1 MKKRT
6 IAMLIIMTIVFS
18 GVAGFG
24 GTYFA
29 GIFAGRQLSA
39 DSAAQPAS
47 SKYEKADTS
56 ASEDAFNFGQIGEYI
71 DGYLASHGKKN
82 ASQDNQETSLE
93 KQDTSSDKQD
103 ASQMKLETSP
113 DKQDASQMK
122 QETSFPET
130 TLLTAVTDSTRKQ
143 LTIPEIAALNSNSV
157 VEIYT
162 ESVTNSGRMGQFITE
177 GAGSGVIITADGY
190 IITNNHVIEGSRK
203 ITVRL
208 NNGNDYEAT
217 LVGRDSKT
225 DIAVLKIKVSGLQP
239 AVYGNSDSLVVGE
252 LVVAIGNPLGEL
264 GGTVT
269 EGIISA
275 LSRNI
280 EIDGNMMALLQTSAA
295 VNPGN
300 SGGGLFN
307 GYGELIG
314 IVNAKS
320 SGSDIEGIGFAIP
333 GNLAKYIA
341 ESLIKYGYIPGR
353 IELGLT
359 LVNVLDPM
367 TAMMYRVQTTGV
379 YVSQANT
386 DSQLRSGDRIISI
399 NGNEIRSIADVTGL
413 LEKCKVGDILSV
425 VISRGGNTMTVE
437 HTLKQ
442 AKS

>member
-1 MKKRT
+1 MKKQIT
-6 IAMLIIMTIVFS
+6 ALIIVAAVILS

-24 GTYFA
+24 
-29 GIFAGRQLSA
+29 
-39 DSAAQPAS
+39 
-47 SKYEKADTS
+47 DTP
-56 ASEDAFNFGQIGEYI
+56 Q
-71 DGYLASHGKKN
+71 
-82 ASQDNQETSLE
+82 
-93 KQDTSSDKQD
+93 
-103 ASQMKLETSP
+103 
-113 DKQDASQMK
+113 
-122 QETSFPET
+122 
-130 TLLTAVTDSTRKQ
+130 Q
-143 LTIPEIAALNSNSV
+143 LTIPQIAAATSSSV

-177 GAGSGVIITADGY
+177 GAGSGVIISADGY
-190 IITNNHVIEGSRK
+190 IITNNHVIENSRK

-208 NNGNDYEAT
+208 NNGKDYEAT
-217 LVGRDSKT
+217 LIGRDSKT
-225 DIAVLKIKVSGLQP
+225 DIAVLRIKATGLQS

-269 EGIISA
+269 EGVISA

-314 IVNAKS
+314 VVNAKS

-333 GNLAKYIA
+333 ANLAKYIA
-341 ESLIKYGYIPGR
+341 ESLIKYGYVPGR

-367 TAMMYRVQTTGV
+367 TAMMYRVQSMGV
-379 YVSQANT
+379 FVSQVSS

-399 NGNEIRSIADVTGL
+399 NDKEIKSVADVTEL
-413 LEKCKVGDILSV
+413 IEKCKVGDILSV
-425 VISRGGNTMTVE
+425 VISRGGSNMTVQ
-437 HTLKQ
+437 HTLRQ
-442 AKS
+442 AKV